1 MKPNKVYD
9 TIEQLINDGVSPDE
23 IAATAN
29 KIYGTKKE
37 RLATARGRLIDDMLD
52 YIYLLCPDQELTDDD
67 IDRLVDEFINF
78 EKILEMVNN
87 K

>member
-9 TIEQLINDGVSPDE
+9 AIEQLINDGVSPDE

-29 KIYGTKKE
+29 KIYRTKKE
-37 RLATARGRLIDDMLD
+37 RLAVARGRLIDDMLD